1 MPTIAFF
8 TRMSIDVDQSDAT
21 MEETLDALDMQGIAA
36 TAHTT
41 WSHGKI
47 SGRHSYRVFVDQV
60 ADDWDELEAVT
71 RELFK
76 LCALEPTPE
85 SWHSPGWFVPA
96 APNSRRR
103 FFRARRTDLKESEW
117 VPQPFDPSLVPER
130 TQERPIHEATA
141 EDAALVQQ
149 ALEHVGN
156 APRDD
161 WIRVGM
167 ALCSSGIPDAREIW
181 DEWSQSQSYAH
192 YDDGAQEDAWESFDP
207 SASEGITLGSIFH
220 MATEQGWHRPR
231 DRASAQEDF
240 ADVLDE
246 AAPERDRQVALVRQT
261 EDPQLEVSPQ
271 GQILKNVGNAAR
283 LIGVMD
289 LGLAHDEFAERMI
302 SLGAGHETLRRRFG
316 RLSRVFSDETI
327 HAVLWA
333 LRETPPG
340 VEFSVDVVHRA
351 CLTWGYS
358 NKFNPVADWLDGLE
372 WDGVERM
379 NHWLTTHCQA
389 TDDAYTRAAARN
401 IFLGAV
407 GRAMQPGIKLDTM
420 VVLEGDQG
428 VGKSSI
434 VRILGGEYS
443 LEGLPINDLRNK
455 DVVTALLGKWFV
467 ELDELDVARKTTA
480 EALKSFLSRTCDRVR
495 MAYARETKDF
505 PRRCVFIG
513 TTNDSSYLK
522 DSTGNRRFLPVRIG
536 KVDLAGLARD
546 RDQLFA
552 EALAAWKAD
561 PNESALV
568 LPSDLWM
575 EAATRQEERR
585 LADPWEERLED
596 FVSKEGAADFYQTT
610 ELLEDAIGRDVSRQG
625 QNDWRR
631 VRQVMT
637 RMGWEYGRRRA
648 RQPDGNGKGRMVRGY
663 VRPDNSLIN

>member
-1 MPTIAFF
+1 
-8 TRMSIDVDQSDAT
+8 MSIDVDQSDAT

-47 SGRHSYRVFVDQV
+47 SGRHSYRIFVDQV
-60 ADDWDELEAVT
+60 ADSWHELEACT
-71 RELFK
+71 RELFR

-103 FFRARRTDLKESEW
+103 LFRSLRTDLEESEW
-117 VPQPFDPSLVPER
+117 APQPFDPSLVPER
-130 TQERPIHEATA
+130 EREGSSREASP

-149 ALEHVGN
+149 ALEHVSN
-156 APRDD
+156 EPRDD
-161 WIRVGM
+161 WISVGM
-167 ALCSSGIPDAREIW
+167 ALCSSGIAEAREIW
-181 DEWSQSQSYAH
+181 DEWSQSQSYAN
-192 YDDGAQEDAWESFDP
+192 YSDDAQEQAWESFDP
-207 SASEGITLGSIFH
+207 AASEGIGIGTIFH
-220 MATEQGWHRPR
+220 LAREQGWRPAR
-231 DRASAQEDF
+231 NRSSAREDF
-240 ADVLDE
+240 EEFLGE
-246 AAPERDRQVALVRQT
+246 ASTPAPDRQVALVRQT
-261 EDPQLEVSPQ
+261 EHPQLELSPR